1 MADYIFLL
9 RCADQKGIV
18 AAVSQTIFS
27 FGGNI
32 RAANQ
37 HSSGAGEGAF
47 FMRVE
52 FSTEEVPAD
61 ALRAA
66 FCEVSERFGG
76 TGILHERRSILRMGI
91 LVSRP
96 QHCLADLLYRW
107 RSGELRVDIPF
118 VIGNHDDARDLVEQF
133 RIPFRHI
140 PATKEDKREEEI
152 LAHALPESDFLVL
165 ARYMQ
170 VFSPDFLARY
180 GRDIINIHHG
190 FLPSFKGPDP
200 YRQAFLKGVKVIG
213 ATAHFVT
220 ADLDNGPIIA
230 QSVAPVS
237 HEDTYP
243 VLVRKGKDLEK
254 EALASAVEKY
264 LDYRIIRLEKT
275 TIVF

>member
-18 AAVSQTIFS
+18 AAVSQAILS

-52 FSTEEVPAD
+52 FSAEEAPAD
-61 ALRAA
+61 TLRAA

-76 TGILHERRSILRMGI
+76 TGILHERRSVLRMGI
-91 LVSRP
+91 LVSRA

-118 VIGNHDDARDLVEQF
+118 VIGNHDDVRALVEQF
-133 RIPFRHI
+133 RVPFHHI
-140 PATKEDKREEEI
+140 PATKEDTREEEI
-152 LAHALPESDFLVL
+152 LARALPASDFLVL

-170 VFSPDFLARY
+170 VLSPGFLKTY

-213 ATAHFVT
+213 ATAHFVSEE
-220 ADLDNGPIIA
+220 LDNGPIIA
-230 QSVAPVS
+230 QSVVAVS
-237 HEDTYP
+237 HEDTYAD
-243 VLVRKGKDLEK
+243 LVRKGKSLEK
-254 EALASAVEKY
+254 EALVSAVEKY
-264 LDYRIIRLEKT
+264 VDHRILRFQDT